1 MIYFAIAIIVLVI
14 LLAIFKGLKFES
26 GEEKLP
32 YKLRQNFFNKSEEA
46 LFFELKKSLPPEY
59 HIFPKTRIID
69 FIEPT
74 NSDYKWR
81 NKIWS
86 RHVDFLVCNEYFKPI
101 FAIELNGKSHL
112 DPKRISSDHFKKQ
125 LFQDTNLLLEVV
137 EVGDNFKNKL
147 RIIET
152 IIADGNLRSKSTD
165 IGKN

>member
-14 LLAIFKGLKFES
+14 LLAIFKSLKFES

-32 YKLRQNFFNKSEEA
+32 YKLKAQFFNKSEEA

-81 NKIWS
+81 NKIWAK
-86 RHVDFLVCNEYFKPI
+86 HIDFLVCDQYLKPVL
-101 FAIELNGKSHL
+101 AIELNGKSHHSK
-112 DPKRISSDHFKKQ
+112 DRIKSDNFKKE
-125 LFQDTNLLLEVV
+125 LFKNINLPLEIV
-137 EVGDNFKNKL
+137 EVGEDFSR
-147 RIIET
+147 RI
-152 IIADGNLRSKSTD
+152 KSLF
-165 IGKN
+165 